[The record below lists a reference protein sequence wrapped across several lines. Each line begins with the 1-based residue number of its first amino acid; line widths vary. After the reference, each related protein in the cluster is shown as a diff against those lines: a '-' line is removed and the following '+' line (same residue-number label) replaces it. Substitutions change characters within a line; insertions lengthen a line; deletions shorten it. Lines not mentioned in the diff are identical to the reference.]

1 LVFKTEDEDTTTLWF
16 AGTGA
21 TTLDERRS
29 MEVNDVPEVEEATH
43 SSSLDH
49 RGVEEADGIYHWRT
63 PYVAMEALSPPSS
76 SHPPQDDDD
85 EISSVASADGI
96 YDVPG
101 FLCVCMVILIGD
113 MSRGIFFPSMWPL
126 VESLDGTKV
135 LLGYAVA
142 AFSLGRIL
150 VNPLFGNWSHRYGY
164 SKVLLLSCII
174 LCFGTL
180 LYAQVQNVGHL
191 EFLIVAQ
198 TVLGIGSGT
207 LGVTRAFVADVTAR
221 RNRTTYMGL
230 ITAVQYGGFT
240 VTPALGSWFNRL
252 LQDREIFWFGGLLRI
267 NMYTAPAYCMSL
279 IVVSTIIVLLM
290 FFQDRERIDTVK
302 ETKKPHGKRQVLEEY
317 ANEKVALAGGYLY
330 LTIYDLCILGCM
342 LLNVATKGSIASFET
357 LGIAIAEE
365 YFDMSSSRAGFIIA
379 ACGLCGVVA
388 LLHLGILERNFT
400 DVYIIAGGM
409 VVMISGICGLL
420 IIDASGAVGRSDWG
434 YVLSMFLIYGVGY
447 PIGHTAVIGLFSKST
462 CAFQNGFLQSCLP
475 DTTSFSH
482 LYSFFG
488 SCRSSTPGRIARLV
502 CFGRLLGPNSISHH
516 VWLHCL
522 LQFHGNLVC
531 RPYGGP
537 AAFHRFHSDG
547 PPYIDVA
554 GVLTNA
560 TWCAYSFVQ
569 SARLMA
575 KQWCQ

>member
-1 LVFKTEDEDTTTLWF
+1 MINPQL
-16 AGTGA
+16 
-21 TTLDERRS
+21 RI
-29 MEVNDVPEVEEATH
+29 MEVSDVPVVDSTP
-43 SSSLDH
+43 SSLD
-49 RGVEEADGIYHWRT
+49 RVEEGDGIYHLRT
-63 PYVAMEALSPPSS
+63 QYVAMDSLPP
-76 SHPPQDDDD
+76 PCDRNDDDD
-85 EISSVASADGI
+85 EEICSVASADGI
-96 YDVPG
+96 HDVPG

-174 LCFGTL
+174 LCLGTL

-191 EFLIVAQ
+191 VFLIVAQ

-252 LQDREIFWFGGLLRI
+252 LQDREFYLLGGLLRI
-267 NMYTAPAYCMSL
+267 NMYTAPAYCMSF
-279 IVVSTIIVLLM
+279 IVVSTIVILLL
-290 FFQDRERIDTVK
+290 FFQDRERMEEVK
-302 ETKKPHGKRQVLEEY
+302 DTKKQNGKRQVLEEY
-317 ANEKVALAGGYLY
+317 ANEKVSFAGGYFY

-365 YFDMSSSRAGFIIA
+365 YFDMSSSHAGFIIA

-388 LLHLGILERNFT
+388 LLNLGILERNFT

-409 VVMISGICGLL
+409 MVMLSGICGLL
-420 IIDASGAVGRSDWG
+420 IIDASGAVGRSDGG

-447 PIGHTAVIGLFSKST
+447 PIGHTAVIGLFSKSK
-462 CAFQNGFLQSCLP
+462 CAAKWILSVQSIRLATILSFLFLCFQLSVVDRKGNCSVGLLRPVPWPEFYFRSCLAISRTIAP
-475 DTTSFSH
+475 WKPCSPFLRWCCCCPPLSF
-482 LYSFFG
+482 
-488 SCRSSTPGRIARLV
+488 
-502 CFGRLLGPNSISHH
+502 
-516 VWLHCL
+516 
-522 LQFHGNLVC
+522 
-531 RPYGGP
+531 
-537 AAFHRFHSDG
+537 
-547 PPYIDVA
+547 
-554 GVLTNA
+554 
-560 TWCAYSFVQ
+560 
-569 SARLMA
+569 
-575 KQWCQ
+575 